1 MFTVDKSVAVNANP
15 GEIPLN
21 RSQMWQGLLIKADNA
36 LPFVAAM
43 THCKVL
49 SREGNTLIREIVF
62 KGETMQEKITFT
74 PERQVR
80 FDRLSGSAK
89 GFILNE
95 INEDANQGLM
105 LRFTFTFEMDGMPH
119 GSQAEKDF
127 AANME
132 KDYLSAVQA
141 TVNAIRRAAGEGR
154 LAA

>member
-1 MFTVDKSVAVNANP
+1 MFTVDKSVPINASP
-15 GEIPLN
+15 GDVPLS
-21 RSQMWQGLLIKADNA
+21 RRQVWQGLLMKAENA

-43 THCKVL
+43 THCQVL
-49 SREGNTLIREIVF
+49 STEGNTLIREIVF
-62 KGETMQEKITFT
+62 KGETMQEKITFA

-95 INEDANQGLM
+95 INEDPKHGLM

-127 AANME
+127 AASME

-141 TVNAIRRAAGEGR
+141 TVDAIRRAAKEGR
-154 LAA
+154 LAS

>member
-1 MFTVDKSVAVNANP
+1 MFSVDKSVAVNANP
-15 GEIPLN
+15 GEISLS
-21 RSQMWQGLLIKADNA
+21 RSQVWQGLLMKAENA

-43 THCKVL
+43 TGCKVL
-49 SREGNTLIREIVF
+49 SRDGNTLIREVVL

-80 FDRLSGSAK
+80 FDRLSGPAK

-95 INEDANQGLM
+95 IQEDAKQGLM

-119 GSQAEKDF
+119 GSEAEKNF

-141 TVNAIRRAAGEGR
+141 TVNAIRRTAQEGKFAA
-154 LAA
+154 